1 MATLAELCRTRTGLG
16 EDDVAHLQD
25 LTGSWALL
33 ADLSFAQRDWDKAQ
47 EYYDRLIELDPRSE
61 YLRMEYAQVLVK
73 YKRYEKALEQYE
85 LRSARVE
92 ALAASLGMSVPAFL
106 RQYARRLNGRW
117 SLQERRTEH
126 GLDCIF
132 LDRGTLPG
140 KAVCSVYETRPAQCS
155 AWPFWK
161 ENLASPEAWESARR
175 KTPCPG
181 IGCGPR
187 IMVDRIRIL
196 RDSVPGSS
204 GDD

>member
-1 MATLAELCRTRTGLG
+1 MRGHRTTR
-16 EDDVAHLQD
+16 E
-25 LTGSWALL
+25 
-33 ADLSFAQRDWDKAQ
+33 
-47 EYYDRLIELDPRSE
+47 
-61 YLRMEYAQVLVK
+61 
-73 YKRYEKALEQYE
+73 
-85 LRSARVE
+85 RVE
-92 ALAASLGMSVPAFL
+92 GRRRRWSVGWEEKVRTHVPVGITESVIHWNRVMNDPENGTAWYEDGLQFQCTMCGNCCTGPPGAVWIEQREAAALAASLGMSVPAFL

-132 LDRGTLPG
+132 LDRETLPG

-187 IMVDRIRIL
+187 ITVDRIRIL

-204 GDD
+204 GDE